1 MLLQPQLVRD
11 LSQVVEKARLRKQL
25 LDIRDGLSLD
35 FIKITSKEIQDNLR
49 KIDYFRAAET
59 IGAYYSIGSE
69 VQTQELLQSILN
81 AGKNLALPKVVKNDL
96 VFKKISSL
104 LELEQGN
111 FSVMEPKDR
120 CEVVKNLDAVIV
132 PAIALSKDGYRLGYG
147 FGYYDRY
154 LHGKKS
160 TKIALSYAKQIVKSF
175 PHDDHDIKMN
185 FIVTEDG
192 IIK

>member
-1 MLLQPQLVRD
+1 
-11 LSQVVEKARLRKQL
+11 
-25 LDIRDGLSLD
+25 
-35 FIKITSKEIQDNLR
+35 
-49 KIDYFRAAET
+49 
-59 IGAYYSIGSE
+59 
-69 VQTQELLQSILN
+69 
-81 AGKNLALPKVVKNDL
+81 
-96 VFKKISSL
+96 
-104 LELEQGN
+104 
-111 FSVMEPKDR
+111 MEPKDR

-192 IIK
+192 IIKP